1 MPYQDD
7 HKMII
12 PEKSEAG
19 EEQLIPAEQHATLE
33 PKRGKKKVKVLW
45 EELPWRPSG

>member
-19 EEQLIPAEQHATLE
+19 EEQLIPAEQHSDF
-33 PKRGKKKVKVLW
+33 KRDLAS
-45 EELPWRPSG
+45 LYSPN